1 MTETDRIKS
10 ALVNVI
16 TLANHSDYYNKDR
29 DDKDIDLI
37 TSIVKKE
44 IPRSPIR
51 NGYWYDPDRSQVNV
65 GWKCSNCGTKYRV
78 YYADYDYC
86 PHCGQRLG
94 LDLEEE

>member
-44 IPRSPIR
+44 IPRSPIWF
-51 NGYWYDPDRSQVNV
+51 GYWYDPDRSQVHV

-86 PHCGQRLG
+86 PHCGQRLDWSE
-94 LDLEEE
+94 L

>member
-1 MTETDRIKS
+1 MTETDRINS
-10 ALVNVI
+10 ALGNVI

-51 NGYWYDPDRSQVNV
+51 NGYLYDPDRSHVYV

-86 PHCGQRLG
+86 PHCGQRLDWSE
-94 LDLEEE
+94 L

>member
-1 MTETDRIKS
+1 MTETDRIKN

-16 TLANHSDYYNKDR
+16 TLAKNSIEYGKAR
-29 DDKDIDLI
+29 DDQDIDLI

-44 IPRSPIR
+44 IHRSPIR
-51 NGYWYDPDRSQVNV
+51 NGYWYDPDRSHVHV

-86 PHCGQRLG
+86 PHCGQRIDFG
-94 LDLEEE
+94 DAE